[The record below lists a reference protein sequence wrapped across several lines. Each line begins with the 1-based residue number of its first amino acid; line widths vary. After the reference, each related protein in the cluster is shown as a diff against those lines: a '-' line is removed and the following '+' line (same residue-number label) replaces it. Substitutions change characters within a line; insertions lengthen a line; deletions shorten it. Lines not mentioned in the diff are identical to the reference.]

1 MTSTS
6 VLKYIYIYIIRRSYE
21 YLKYIKT
28 IKCTT
33 KNYFT
38 AHVLITQPC
47 QVILHFG
54 VIIPQLIKL
63 SQHIFDK
70 KHVTRFMTIQLD
82 VADI

>member
-54 VIIPQLIKL
+54 VIIPHSLNSHSTFL
-63 SQHIFDK
+63 
-70 KHVTRFMTIQLD
+70 TRNTSHGS
-82 VADI
+82 